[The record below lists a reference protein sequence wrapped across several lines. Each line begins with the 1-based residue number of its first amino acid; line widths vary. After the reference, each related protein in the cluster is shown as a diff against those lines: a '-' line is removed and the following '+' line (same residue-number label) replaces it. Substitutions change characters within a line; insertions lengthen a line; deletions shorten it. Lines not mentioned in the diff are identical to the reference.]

1 MENTNLEQNTQAEN
15 MGNETEVQG
24 NAHSGKEAKTFT
36 QEEVN
41 GFVQSRMNR
50 LRGQIEKSVKAE
62 YDQKLADLQAREMKL
77 IMKEKLSERG
87 MDKGLADILTCTDEE
102 DLESKLDALQKIYS
116 GNPTEK
122 KQEVNS
128 GFRHIGV
135 GNQNNYNSADPVRK
149 AMGLDRKD

>member
-24 NAHSGKEAKTFT
+24 TSTSGKAKTFT

-41 GFVQSRMNR
+41 GFVQSRMSR
-50 LRGQIEKSVKAE
+50 LKGQIEKSVRAE
-62 YDQKLADLQAREMKL
+62 YDQKLADLHSREMKL
-77 IMKEKLSERG
+77 LTKEKLEERG

-122 KQEVNS
+122 KQNDAS
-128 GFRHIGV
+128 GFRQIGV

>member
-24 NAHSGKEAKTFT
+24 PSTSGKAKTFT

-41 GFVQSRMNR
+41 GFVQSRMSR
-50 LRGQIEKSVKAE
+50 LKGQIEKSVRAE
-62 YDQKLADLQAREMKL
+62 YDQKLADLHSREMKL
-77 IMKEKLSERG
+77 LTKEKLEERG

-102 DLESKLDALQKIYS
+102 DLENKLDALQKIYS

-128 GFRHIGV
+128 GFRQIGV